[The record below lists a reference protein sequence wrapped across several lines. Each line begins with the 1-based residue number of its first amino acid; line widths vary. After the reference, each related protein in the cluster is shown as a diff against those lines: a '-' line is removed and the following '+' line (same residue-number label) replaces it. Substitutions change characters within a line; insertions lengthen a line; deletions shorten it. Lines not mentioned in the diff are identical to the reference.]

1 MRAVFGCQLDI
12 LHRKAETGDA
22 VRRGRCIGAAA
33 LFLEICSLFGQ
44 VTRQDA
50 IYEHKSDR
58 PLDKEK
64 GISPVAV
71 FRVLLPWSLPFAPC
85 NGRWFGL

>member
-1 MRAVFGCQLDI
+1 LVVNWIFCIEKQ
-12 LHRKAETGDA
+12 K
-22 VRRGRCIGAAA
+22 RRGRP
-33 LFLEICSLFGQ
+33 FLEICSLFGQ
-44 VTRQDA
+44 VTRQEA

-71 FRVLLPWSLPFAPC
+71 FRVLVTLVLGIC
-85 NGRWFGL
+85 GL